1 MKHLKMAFLVTI
13 GVYQLQKESIESN
26 RKLCK
31 FGIQDPALG
40 TKCSNCFFPLRKIC
54 RLQKVVNLIEVQ
66 GSKATP
72 FN

>member
-40 TKCSNCFFPLRKIC
+40 TKCFFPLRKIC